1 MVEDTNNPDA
11 PVDETPIP
19 ESIIKVTFPGG
30 VHSTN
35 LSIALSYVDPAQL
48 ELAGHFLVRQAE
60 SMYAQAA
67 AMAQQQGKGIV
78 IPMPGQVPQ
87 GLKV

>member
-1 MVEDTNNPDA
+1 MVEANDNTDA
-11 PVDETPIP
+11 PVDETPQP
-19 ESIIKVTFPGG
+19 ESMIKITFPGG
-30 VHSTN
+30 VHSTS

-60 SMYAQAA
+60 SMYQQAA
-67 AMAQQQGKGIV
+67 AMAQQQGRGIV
-78 IPMPGQVPQ
+78 VPMPGQIPQ